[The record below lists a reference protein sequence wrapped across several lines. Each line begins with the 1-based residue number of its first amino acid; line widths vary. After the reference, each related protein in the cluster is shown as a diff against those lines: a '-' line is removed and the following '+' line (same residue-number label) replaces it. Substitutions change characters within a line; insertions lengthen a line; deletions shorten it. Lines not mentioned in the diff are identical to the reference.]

1 MKNLSQ
7 ENAPIYEALERF
19 RRMRIVPFDV
29 PGHKHGRGN
38 KELVELLGERCVSID
53 VNSMKPLD
61 NLCHPVSVIKNAE
74 QLAAEA
80 FHASHAFLMVGGTT
94 SSVQA
99 MVLSCCKKGDKI
111 ILPRNVHRSV
121 INALVLCGAIPIYVN
136 PDVEHSLG
144 ISLGMKVSQVELAIQ
159 KHPDAVAVF
168 VNNPTYYGICS
179 DLRSIVKKAHAHG
192 MKVLVDEAHGTHFL
206 FWRESAGF
214 SNGGRGRYGI
224 CEYAQIRRKSHTEFL
239 FACRSVYACGL
250 CETDHQPD
258 ADHQR
263 FLSFTVQSGYFQKKS
278 GVARQGIFC
287 KSGGA
292 GGLCKRRD
300 QSDRRIL
307 CIFKRADQ
315 WRQYL

>member
-61 NLCHPVSVIKNAE
+61 NLCHPVSVIKDAE

-121 INALVLCGAIPIYVN
+121 INALVLCGAQSGNFTWY
-136 PDVEHSLG
+136 ES
-144 ISLGMKVSQVELAIQ
+144 VSGRTG
-159 KHPDAVAVF
+159 D
-168 VNNPTYYGICS
+168 S
-179 DLRSIVKKAHAHG
+179 
-192 MKVLVDEAHGTHFL
+192 EASGCG
-206 FWRESAGF
+206 SC
-214 SNGGRGRYGI
+214 I
-224 CEYAQIRRKSHTEFL
+224 CE
-239 FACRSVYACGL
+239 
-250 CETDHQPD
+250 
-258 ADHQR
+258 
-263 FLSFTVQSGYFQKKS
+263 
-278 GVARQGIFC
+278 
-287 KSGGA
+287 
-292 GGLCKRRD
+292 
-300 QSDRRIL
+300 QSDVLRNL
-307 CIFKRADQ
+307 F
-315 WRQYL
+315 

>member
-99 MVLSCCKKGDKI
+99 MVLSCCKNHITEKCTPQCDQRIG
-111 ILPRNVHRSV
+111 VMRSDSD
-121 INALVLCGAIPIYVN
+121 LCQSGCGAQSGNFTWY
-136 PDVEHSLG
+136 ES
-144 ISLGMKVSQVELAIQ
+144 VSGRTG
-159 KHPDAVAVF
+159 D
-168 VNNPTYYGICS
+168 S
-179 DLRSIVKKAHAHG
+179 
-192 MKVLVDEAHGTHFL
+192 EASGCG
-206 FWRESAGF
+206 SC
-214 SNGGRGRYGI
+214 I
-224 CEYAQIRRKSHTEFL
+224 CE
-239 FACRSVYACGL
+239 
-250 CETDHQPD
+250 
-258 ADHQR
+258 
-263 FLSFTVQSGYFQKKS
+263 
-278 GVARQGIFC
+278 
-287 KSGGA
+287 
-292 GGLCKRRD
+292 
-300 QSDRRIL
+300 QSDVLRNL
-307 CIFKRADQ
+307 F
-315 WRQYL
+315 